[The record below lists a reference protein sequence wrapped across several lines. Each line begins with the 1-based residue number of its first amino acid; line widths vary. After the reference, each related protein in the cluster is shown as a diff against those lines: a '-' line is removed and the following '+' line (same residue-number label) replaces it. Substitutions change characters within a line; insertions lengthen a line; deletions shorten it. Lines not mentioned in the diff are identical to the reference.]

1 LNASDRA
8 PVTKTSSVGG
18 WRVERWPRLNSTS
31 DEARQ
36 RALAGDP
43 GGLWILADEQ
53 TSGRGRQGRVWASPP
68 GNLYASALIVDP
80 CPVGIAAQ
88 VGFVAGVALRRAVA
102 DLGLVGVQLKW
113 PNDLVHDGAK
123 LAGLLVEGVTPPGRR
138 LAVVVGFGVNVV
150 SSPEGLAYPTT
161 DLQRL
166 AGAPIATLAL
176 FERLAR
182 RFDEALAL
190 WKRGSG
196 FPAIR
201 EAWLASAAG
210 LGGAIRASG
219 ARGARE
225 GLFEGI
231 DSSGRLLLRVGEAV
245 ETFESADLTL
255 INHNSSGRSSA
266 AGTRDE
272 SRTA

>member
-1 LNASDRA
+1 MNASDRA
-8 PVTKTSSVGG
+8 SGIEISHVGG
-18 WRVERWPRLNSTS
+18 WRVERSARLNSTS
-31 DEARQ
+31 DEARR

-53 TSGRGRQGRVWASPP
+53 TAGRGRQGRVWASPP

-80 CPVGIAAQ
+80 CGVGIAAQ

-102 DLGLVGVQLKW
+102 DLGISGVQLKW
-113 PNDLVHDGAK
+113 PNDLVHEGAK

-150 SSPEGLAYPTT
+150 SSPAGLAYPTT

-166 AGAPIATLAL
+166 AGAPIATRAL

-182 RFDEALAL
+182 QFDEALAL
-190 WKRGSG
+190 WARGSG

-210 LGGAIRASG
+210 LGGPIRVAG
-219 ARGARE
+219 PRGASE

-231 DSSGRLLLRVGEAV
+231 NSGGRLLLRTGEAV
-245 ETFESADLTL
+245 QTIELADLTL
-255 INHNSSGRSSA
+255 IDAHLRGREPA
-266 AGTRDE
+266 DE
-272 SRTA
+272 SRVV

>member
-1 LNASDRA
+1 M
-8 PVTKTSSVGG
+8 
-18 WRVERWPRLNSTS
+18 
-31 DEARQ
+31 
-36 RALAGDP
+36 
-43 GGLWILADEQ
+43 
-53 TSGRGRQGRVWASPP
+53 
-68 GNLYASALIVDP
+68 
-80 CPVGIAAQ
+80 
-88 VGFVAGVALRRAVA
+88 
-102 DLGLVGVQLKW
+102 QLKW

-138 LAVVVGFGVNVV
+138 LAVVVGIGVNVV

-166 AGAPIATLAL
+166 AGAPIATRAL

-190 WKRGSG
+190 WARGAG
-196 FPAIR
+196 FAAIR

-210 LGGAIRASG
+210 LGGAIRVTG

-231 DSSGRLLLRVGEAV
+231 DSQRPFAVAHGRSGRDDRIRRPDLDHSSLR
-245 ETFESADLTL
+245 ADDRPPPALEMK
-255 INHNSSGRSSA
+255 A
-266 AGTRDE
+266 AQHER
-272 SRTA
+272 